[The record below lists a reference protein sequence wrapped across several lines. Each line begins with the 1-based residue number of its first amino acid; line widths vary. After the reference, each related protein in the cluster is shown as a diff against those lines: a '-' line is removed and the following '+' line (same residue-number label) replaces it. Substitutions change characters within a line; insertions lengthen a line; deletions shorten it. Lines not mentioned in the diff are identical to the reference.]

1 VSNTFQVDLQ
11 GIVDLLSH
19 HLYASP
25 RVYVR
30 ELLQNA
36 VDAITA
42 TGSAADGQV
51 QITTGEDELRI
62 TDNGVGLT
70 EAQVHELLATIG
82 RSSKRDELGFARH
95 EFLGQFGIGLL
106 SCFLVADEIHV
117 HTRRAGAEPVRWI
130 GYSDGR
136 YEVRPGEEREPGT
149 SVTLLPR
156 RGAEHLLSGTTV
168 RELATLYGSL
178 LPVTVEVDGERV
190 TADAV
195 PWESGRAALYAY
207 AEKVFGF
214 VPFDIV
220 ELDVP
225 QAGLK
230 GAAFVLSTPVN
241 PATRGGHRVYLKRML
256 LAESVEGLLPEW
268 AFFARCVVDS
278 TELRPTASREALYD
292 DGLLGE
298 TRDAIA
304 DQLRGWLV
312 RLATT
317 DPRKLGRFLTVH
329 HLGVKALALHDD
341 EMLSIV
347 DQWYPMETNM
357 GQVTLAEFRERH
369 GLIRYAATP
378 DEFRQLAAVAAA
390 QDVGLVNGGYVYD
403 SDIIERLATVDP
415 EIRAERLEP
424 ADLATRFTG
433 LDTEAELRLRP
444 FLAAVQRRLDRLGC
458 EVVIRAY
465 DPVTLP
471 ALYLVSRAAAFHD
484 ELTASRDRADDIWGG
499 VLDALATT
507 APPDRPQLVLNA
519 RNPLVRRITAIGD
532 PELAGLA
539 VESLYGQALML
550 GHHPIRPADAA
561 LLTSSMLGLLDRAV
575 PGSER

>member
-1 VSNTFQVDLQ
+1 MSNTFQVDLR

-42 TGSAADGQV
+42 TGSDQGRIR
-51 QITTGEDELRI
+51 ITTGADQLRI
-62 TDNGVGLT
+62 TDNGIGLT

-106 SCFLVADEIHV
+106 SCFLVADEIRV
-117 HTRRAGAEPVRWI
+117 HTRRAGAEPVLWI

-136 YEVRPGEEREPGT
+136 YEVRPGDEREPGT
-149 SVTLLPR
+149 TVTLLPR
-156 RGAEHLLSGTTV
+156 RGAEHLLSSTTV
-168 RELATLYGSL
+168 RELAELYGSL
-178 LPVTVEVDGERV
+178 LPVTVEVDEQRV

-195 PWESGRAALYAY
+195 PWESGRAALFAY

-230 GAAFVLSTPVN
+230 GAAFVLPTPVN

-292 DGLLGE
+292 DSLLGE

-312 RLATT
+312 RLATS
-317 DPRKLGRFLTVH
+317 DPRKLGRFLNIH

-341 EMLSIV
+341 EMLGIV
-347 DQWYPMETNM
+347 DQWYPVETNM
-357 GQVTLAEFRERH
+357 GSVTLAEFRERH
-369 GLIRYAATP
+369 GLIRYAATA

-390 QDVGLVNGGYVYD
+390 QEVGLVNGGYVYD
-403 SDIIERLATVDP
+403 TEIIERLATVDP
-415 EIRAERLEP
+415 QIRVERLEP
-424 ADLATRFTG
+424 SDLATRFTG
-433 LDTEAELRLRP
+433 LDAEAELKLRP
-444 FLAAVQRRLDRLGC
+444 FLTTVQRRLDRLGC
-458 EVVIRAY
+458 EVVLRAY
-465 DPVTLP
+465 EPATLP